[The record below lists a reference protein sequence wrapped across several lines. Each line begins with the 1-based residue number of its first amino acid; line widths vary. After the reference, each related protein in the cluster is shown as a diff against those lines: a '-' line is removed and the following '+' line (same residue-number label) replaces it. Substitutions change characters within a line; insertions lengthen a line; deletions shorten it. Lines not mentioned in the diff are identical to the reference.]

1 MGLDKAAAS
10 REPARATPVP
20 GERANGEA
28 GPSAPEVDELLT
40 SLVDAVEAPDEEEV
54 QPTVEVPAGPVRL
67 TAPRRPLIRKLRR
80 ARGLVRRDVAFYVLA
95 LATVALGIAIGLF
108 AGRVLP

>member
-1 MGLDKAAAS
+1 VGLHKAAAS
-10 REPARATPVP
+10 REPAKAELAPE
-20 GERANGEA
+20 ERANGEA
-28 GPSAPEVDELLT
+28 GPSAPDVDELLT
-40 SLVDAVEAPDEEEV
+40 SLVDAVEAPYEEEV
-54 QPTVEVPAGPVRL
+54 QPTVEVPVGPVRL

-95 LATVALGIAIGLF
+95 TVALGIGIGLF

>member
-1 MGLDKAAAS
+1 VRVGLHKAAAS
-10 REPARATPVP
+10 REPARATPAP
-20 GERANGEA
+20 GERANAEA
-28 GPSAPEVDELLT
+28 GPSAPDVDELLT
-40 SLVDAVEAPDEEEV
+40 SLVDAVEAPVEEEV

-95 LATVALGIAIGLF
+95 TVALGIAIGLF
-108 AGRVLP
+108 AGRVFS